1 MNKLTLNDIR
11 AFLVFILRTR
21 RAELDAVVDVAGNA
35 RVLDRMLAQLEA
47 LGPEALGGAVN
58 ADDLATTDTR
68 HDAIGNA
75 IADVAEGHANNPLL
89 SAEIRDAARAA
100 LALLVPSRRQLSA
113 SYGSEASRAA
123 ERRPRVEASRAR
135 LELIKTADGNLYG
148 WALAFLDAG
157 DQIGV
162 LLSGRA
168 DTRGERTTAPALR
181 TTAIGKVGRLRS
193 AVADALEE
201 DADNARRVDNRL
213 FAYLDL
219 LASMRD
225 RGSNEATPPPPPDPA
240 PAS

>member
-113 SYGSEASRAA
+113 S
-123 ERRPRVEASRAR
+123 
-135 LELIKTADGNLYG
+135 
-148 WALAFLDAG
+148 
-157 DQIGV
+157 
-162 LLSGRA
+162 
-168 DTRGERTTAPALR
+168 
-181 TTAIGKVGRLRS
+181 
-193 AVADALEE
+193 
-201 DADNARRVDNRL
+201 
-213 FAYLDL
+213 
-219 LASMRD
+219 
-225 RGSNEATPPPPPDPA
+225 
-240 PAS
+240 